1 MKISLYDATLY
12 GLDWLSDGE
21 NALRVGK
28 AFGLCAANQTAAEL
42 VTRAEAA
49 QLLHAVLTQNLTVT
63 PPDTPVTVE
72 NRMQCNANKF
82 LLEVRKVP
90 QPILDAFN
98 ENGCTFVID
107 GNYTANLGQQ
117 LGVNCIGATVFGEN
131 RIYVSEFSAT
141 LHEFGHFYDSLL
153 GFPDEHDRLYE
164 LEAANAPMSEHAKGS
179 SLEYFAEFFAYWCSG
194 NTRTLALLK
203 ELTPETYAYFGE
215 LSAAW
220 LS

>member
-1 MKISLYDATLY
+1 M
-12 GLDWLSDGE
+12 DWLSDSE

-28 AFGLCAANQTAAEL
+28 AFGLCAENKTAAEL

-49 QLLHAVLTQNLTVT
+49 QLLHALLTRNLTVT
-63 PPDTPVTVE
+63 PPDTPVVVE
-72 NRMQCNANKF
+72 NRMQCSANRF

-90 QPILDAFN
+90 QPILDAFS
-98 ENGCTFVID
+98 ENGWTYVID

-117 LGVNCIGATVFGEN
+117 LGVNCIGATVFSEN
-131 RIYVSEFSAT
+131 RIYVSEFGAT

-153 GFPDEHDRLYE
+153 GFPEEHDRLYE
-164 LEAANAPMSEHAKGS
+164 LEAANAPMSEHAKSS

-194 NTRTLALLK
+194 NARMLALLK
-203 ELTPETYAYFGE
+203 ELTPETYAYFEG